1 MKKTYL
7 ILALIVYML
16 LNPLTAFAESIES
29 NEVMDIFIGTLEVK
43 NKKVI
48 LTRCDISRNIYELKD
63 AEWSDEKAVS
73 NFLSKEKDM
82 VKPVYAEVVGAY
94 RVDGN
99 KNILLVDSIGDITE
113 RKSCHLSDLF

>member
-1 MKKTYL
+1 MKKIYL

-94 RVDGN
+94 RGDGN
-99 KNILLVDSIGDITE
+99 KNMLLVDSISDITQ
-113 RKSCHLSDLF
+113 RKSCHLNDLF

>member
-1 MKKTYL
+1 
-7 ILALIVYML
+7 ML

-29 NEVMDIFIGTLEVK
+29 NEVMDIFIGTLDVK

-82 VKPVYAEVVGAY
+82 IKPVYAEVVGAY
-94 RVDGN
+94 RGDEN
-99 KNILLVDSIGDITE
+99 KNILLVDSIGDVTE
-113 RKSCHLSDLF
+113 RKSCHLKDLF